1 MFRIL
6 LIFFTVFFYSS
17 YGITLKEVIKEAKK
31 NNPVLKSKK
40 LEIEIKN
47 YESSEAKSK
56 KFGQINLFANFKRY
70 EDKRLLYPI
79 SPPINIRSLAVAR
92 NQLIV
97 GAVYK
102 IPIFTGF
109 EIRSKIDITKL
120 SSKIKE
126 VEYNLTKNQIIY
138 NIKSIYYQIL
148 SLKKQKEALIAYKQ
162 SLEKL
167 YENIKTAV
175 ELGKKPETD
184 LYKVQYRL
192 EEANASIIKVN
203 NTIETLKSA
212 LLSLVGKNIDLS
224 NIEDV
229 NPEYKSTIFSLKTD
243 INNLETIKKL
253 DLSEKIADKKIR
265 IAKGRYLPS
274 VFLDASVQRPMGNGY
289 YKDLWYLGFTVNY
302 DLFDFGYR
310 KYNYLKSK
318 LEKKKIKYLKK
329 ATILKIN
336 SKIQEALNKIK
347 TADANLKASEK
358 QLEYAK
364 AVEEAEKAKYEEGTT
379 DLYDYLYAKAQKF
392 LAESKYYQS
401 FYERERAVAYLKYIL
416 EEYKDE

>member
-6 LIFFTVFFYSS
+6 TVFFMLIFSFS
-17 YGITLKEVIKEAKK
+17 YGITLDELIKEAKK
-31 NNPVLKSKK
+31 NNPVLKSKRVD
-40 LEIEIKN
+40 IKIKD
-47 YESSEAKSK
+47 YEKSEAKSR

-92 NQLIV
+92 NQLVV
-97 GAVYK
+97 GAVYRV
-102 IPIFTGF
+102 PIFTGF
-109 EIRSKIDITKL
+109 EIRSKIDI
-120 SSKIKE
+120 SKISEKLKQ
-126 VEYNLTKNQIIY
+126 VEYDLTKNQIIY
-138 NIKSIYYQIL
+138 NIKSVYYQIL
-148 SLKKQKEALIAYKQ
+148 SLKKQREALIAYKK

-192 EEANASIIKVN
+192 EEANASIIKVEN
-203 NTIETLKSA
+203 SINTLKST
-212 LLSLVGKNIDLS
+212 LISLVGRDIDLS
-224 NIEDV
+224 NVEDV
-229 NPEYKSTIFSLKTD
+229 KPEYSSTVFNFKKD
-243 INNLETIKKL
+243 INSLETVKKL
-253 DLSEKIADKKIR
+253 NLSEKIADKKIR
-265 IAKGRYLPS
+265 IAKGKYLPS
-274 VFLDASVQRPMGNGY
+274 VFLDLSVQRPMGNGY

-318 LEKKKIKYLKK
+318 LERKKIKYLKRN
-329 ATILKIN
+329 TVLKIN
-336 SKIQEALNKIK
+336 SKIQEAVNNIK
-347 TADANLKASEK
+347 TADANLKASKK

-364 AVEEAEKAKYEEGTT
+364 AVEEAEKAKYQEGTT